1 MPAATTRVERTME
14 EMGRVRDDTVEMR
27 EIVLT

>member
-1 MPAATTRVERTME
+1 MPAATIKVERTME

-27 EIVLT
+27 EMVLT